1 MKTVKHACAFV
12 LLGTMVS
19 TATVAAEKSDNRWY
33 LGVGMGI
40 SKLDPDVSG
49 TIFSIEE
56 SRDSGYL
63 LNLGYDLSERISIEG
78 QYADLGEAI
87 VSPNGNVGYQ
97 VWGLSGLYY
106 VYDDE
111 QDHRGLG
118 AYLKAGLGVMKN
130 ESELKFERQNDGHVL
145 LGAGLEYAFNNGFAL
160 RTELDLYD
168 KDAQLLTVSLLKRF
182 GGNKHKVTS
191 LDDDHDGVFNNV
203 DQCPATLAGFTVD
216 TTGCEP
222 DSDRDGVVDRI
233 DQCSATPAGAAVD
246 ATGCEPDGDRDGVVD
261 SQDRCLATPP
271 STSVDA
277 TGCEPDGDRD
287 GVADSQDACLTTLRS
302 VVVDATGCALDHDYD
317 GILDSHDQCLDSAA
331 GAVVDSTGCE
341 MAAVVILK
349 GVQFE
354 SGSAQLKDESKRALE
369 GLAKTL
375 KRYPQMVVEVAG
387 YTDSLGSAHYNK
399 QLSDR
404 RAKSVVTHLI
414 AMGVN
419 ADNMLAKGYGP
430 VDPVADNATA
440 AGRAENRRVELHT
453 LKR

>member
-1 MKTVKHACAFV
+1 VAQGEQGGDQLHPGGGAHQV
-12 LLGTMVS
+12 PELGF
-19 TATVAAEKSDNRWY
+19 
-33 LGVGMGI
+33 GVGHGHGATRVAQ
-40 SKLDPDVSG
+40 SQLQRLGLDHVGKFRAGAVSIDVAQVG
-49 TIFSIEE
+49 GVDASIREGAL
-56 SRDSGYL
+56 DG
-63 LNLGYDLSERISIEG
+63 LNLARGARLQQVHGVGGRAVAEDLTQDRGAALLRMVPGLEHQGCGALAHDQALAAGVEG
-78 QYADLGEAI
+78 A
-87 VSPNGNVGYQ
+87 
-97 VWGLSGLYY
+97 
-106 VYDDE
+106 
-111 QDHRGLG
+111 
-118 AYLKAGLGVMKN
+118 AGLGWI
-130 ESELKFERQNDGHVL
+130 LDGGQHAEAVP
-145 LGAGLEYAFNNGFAL
+145 GAEGGRVEA
-160 RTELDLYD
+160 
-168 KDAQLLTVSLLKRF
+168 TVS
-182 GGNKHKVTS
+182 GGG
-191 LDDDHDGVFNNV
+191 DGGGGTAV
-203 DQCPATLAGFTVD
+203 AHALEGLA
-216 TTGCEP
+216 
-222 DSDRDGVVDRI
+222 
-233 DQCSATPAGAAVD
+233 
-246 ATGCEPDGDRDGVVD
+246 
-261 SQDRCLATPP
+261 
-271 STSVDA
+271 
-277 TGCEPDGDRD
+277 DGDRD